1 MSYDG
6 EYKLGSLKEGDMMLL
21 IPGVKLMLIEQN
33 FGVCPNGCVNCANGC
48 DVSFTLETNESIPSF
63 VTVSDRWTTFVN
75 GRDIYKIRSTGSIGD
90 STGQYLRYRV
100 QHVGQMRSSS

>member
-21 IPGVKLMLIEQN
+21 TPGVKLMLIDQN

-48 DVSFTLETNESIPSF
+48 DVSFTLETNEAIPSF
-63 VTVSDRWTTFVN
+63 VTVSDKNDGWTTFAN
-75 GRDIYKIRSTGSIGD
+75 GRDIYKIRSA
-90 STGQYLRYRV
+90 
-100 QHVGQMRSSS
+100 RSHLSNRTVLEIQCSMLDR